1 MYFCAKAVRKIAG
14 NVEQFCS
21 TMHVSYI
28 KTMVYTGGLSHLYAS
43 ATKSGHEHDYA
54 VVRSVSMTKLN
65 YQYTEF

>member
-28 KTMVYTGGLSHLYAS
+28 DTRFIQEGYLICMRLLRKVDTNMTMLW
-43 ATKSGHEHDYA
+43 
-54 VVRSVSMTKLN
+54 
-65 YQYTEF
+65 